1 MSKLQRL
8 AVHYDA
14 KWKPNWCG
22 RSRAQSEIEAVNEMK
37 PLSGDKLEP
46 NMLYITSTYASSQT
60 EESSYT
66 SQVACDVR
74 NGVLICTNQM
84 KDFDKTLP
92 PARLANSDL
101 IAQQYLRRAEAR
113 SEAPENLKYVW
124 RYHIT
129 NPTTLSIIKSL
140 GVGNQTPAT
149 FARDTEPF
157 CELLATPNRKGVC
170 YMLKDYCSTFGWKT
184 FESVTI
190 MWDAYVQSF
199 DMLFMLCKGTCVK

>member
-1 MSKLQRL
+1 M
-8 AVHYDA
+8 
-14 KWKPNWCG
+14 
-22 RSRAQSEIEAVNEMK
+22 NEVK
-37 PLSGDKLEP
+37 RLSGNKLAP
-46 NMLYITSTYASSQT
+46 NTLYITSTYASSQI
-60 EESSYT
+60 EESRYT

-74 NGVLICTNQM
+74 NGVVICTNQR

-101 IAQQYLRRAEAR
+101 TAQQYLRRAEAR

-140 GVGNQTPAT
+140 GIGIETPAT
-149 FARDTEPF
+149 FGRDAEQF

-170 YMLKDYCSTFGWKT
+170 YMLKDYCSTFGWKA

-190 MWDAYVQSF
+190 MCAAYVQSF
-199 DMLFMLCKGTCVK
+199 DMLFTFCEETRVK